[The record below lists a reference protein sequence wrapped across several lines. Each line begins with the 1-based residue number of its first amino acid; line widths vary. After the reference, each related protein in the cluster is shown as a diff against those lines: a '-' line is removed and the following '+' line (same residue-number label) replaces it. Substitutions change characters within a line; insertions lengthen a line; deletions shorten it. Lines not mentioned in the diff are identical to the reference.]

1 MRQIVKYIVILKKIL
16 VPFSF
21 LILSFLYVYITARGG
36 ALLVGSD
43 RMFHLERMEETYQ
56 ALCHGHIFSYFST
69 YSFQRVGQ
77 AIGIFY
83 PAGNLVIYAIIHV
96 FIKSEIVSIYAFFLI
111 EQFLRLLIAYYSG
124 LIVLRERKKA
134 YVFAIILSFSAYI
147 LNNDFSRFDL
157 GENWAL
163 IFVPLT
169 VAGYVLIIKKYY
181 GKGIS
186 LLALGLILELY
197 CHILTPIFNALLI
210 VIMFALDYYS
220 LNDRFK
226 AFKALLFSAG
236 LTLIGGLFQIVP
248 MMDLMRSTSI
258 YSPPMSG
265 FGRNLM
271 TLSEFIKVSVNG
283 SIGIVNTGL
292 ILIITLIFGWL
303 FYNKETSFFQHLYL
317 VSVILC
323 IASTN
328 LFPWFKLKDT
338 SLSIIQYPWR
348 LVGIAIVLLAFY
360 FSDTFA
366 EHFSRYTTV
375 MLIMLCVLLASFTE
389 INNKETQYSNGQIL
403 RSYASANSAWGYL
416 LDNNGIEKV
425 KSRKMPISY
434 SARVKD
440 YLPTYAVNSS
450 DDIFNHNVTVNGQV
464 VPLEQQNLSSGY
476 QKLTYKLPEVPS
488 KKSVLKLPILIY
500 NKQYYSV
507 LLNGKKTNFHRTQNS
522 SLKII
527 KPNKLKNITISVR
540 FIIPWYWKLVEDL
553 SLVITGLLISY
564 NLLLGINS
572 NIKFKA
578 LGENGEN

>member
-1 MRQIVKYIVILKKIL
+1 
-16 VPFSF
+16 
-21 LILSFLYVYITARGG
+21 
-36 ALLVGSD
+36 
-43 RMFHLERMEETYQ
+43 
-56 ALCHGHIFSYFST
+56 
-69 YSFQRVGQ
+69 
-77 AIGIFY
+77 
-83 PAGNLVIYAIIHV
+83 
-96 FIKSEIVSIYAFFLI
+96 
-111 EQFLRLLIAYYSG
+111 
-124 LIVLRERKKA
+124 
-134 YVFAIILSFSAYI
+134 
-147 LNNDFSRFDL
+147 
-157 GENWAL
+157 
-163 IFVPLT
+163 
-169 VAGYVLIIKKYY
+169 
-181 GKGIS
+181 
-186 LLALGLILELY
+186 
-197 CHILTPIFNALLI
+197 
-210 VIMFALDYYS
+210 
-220 LNDRFK
+220 
-226 AFKALLFSAG
+226 
-236 LTLIGGLFQIVP
+236 
-248 MMDLMRSTSI
+248 
-258 YSPPMSG
+258 
-265 FGRNLM
+265 
-271 TLSEFIKVSVNG
+271 
-283 SIGIVNTGL
+283 
-292 ILIITLIFGWL
+292 
-303 FYNKETSFFQHLYL
+303 
-317 VSVILC
+317 
-323 IASTN
+323 
-328 LFPWFKLKDT
+328 
-338 SLSIIQYPWR
+338 
-348 LVGIAIVLLAFY
+348 
-360 FSDTFA
+360 
-366 EHFSRYTTV
+366 

-540 FIIPWYWKLVEDL
+540 FIIPWYWKLVENL